1 MPGAQLVAQ
10 PGIGAVGTPLPQ
22 TTADTSPNGP
32 FVRYARNAQ
41 RPGYGR
47 TGDAFGISITNP
59 LSSAPGYLKGLWI
72 TVTASGGAKGA
83 ATVEAAADAPF
94 NVIQF
99 LQLKDPWGTPVV
111 TVPGWELAKVI
122 NTYGGQAGLF
132 QAADPA
138 NLPSYSA
145 PDANGNFQFKVYVPL
160 EAVKGY
166 GVMSIG
172 NSSVM
177 PTLFINY
184 AGSAVVYTTAPDTLP
199 TLAIQVDE
207 DYYDIDPTNPVEPPG
222 NGTSLQWSVAQ
233 ANSTVGSQ
241 ASQRL
246 QLPHTGGFLTTLGLI
261 LRDSTGARI
270 DGYNTTGR
278 LRIYVDGI
286 PQYDMTWLEWVDHM
300 YMQQGGGFAR
310 PTGVVAV
317 SFKTSL
323 ATAQLGLLDS
333 QEQLMQT
340 TPGTQIEVEMTPW
353 GTIANAPAT
362 LNVIYGQIVPSGRIQ
377 QGFFEA

>member
-1 MPGAQLVAQ
+1 MPAAQLAAQ
-10 PGIGAVGTPLPQ
+10 PGIGAVGTPMPQ
-22 TTADTSPNGP
+22 TTADTTQGGP
-32 FVRYARNAQ
+32 FIRYARDAQ
-41 RPGYGR
+41 RPGYSR
-47 TGDAFGISITNP
+47 SGDAFGATITNP
-59 LSSAPGYLKGLWI
+59 LSSAPGYLKGLWL
-72 TVTASGGAKGA
+72 TVTASGGTG
-83 ATVEAAADAPF
+83 TVAVANDDAPF

-111 TVPGWELAKVI
+111 TIPGWELAKII

-138 NLPSYSA
+138 SLPSYSA
-145 PDANGNFQFKVYVPL
+145 VATSGDFQFKVYVPL

-177 PTLFINY
+177 PTLFIQY
-184 AGSAVVYTTAPDTLP
+184 AGESTVYSTNPTTAP
-199 TLAIQVDE
+199 TLALQVDE

-222 NGTSLQWSVAQ
+222 NGTSLQWSIAQ
-233 ANSTVGSQ
+233 GNSTVGSQ
-241 ASQRL
+241 SSQRI
-246 QLPHTGGFLTTLGLI
+246 QLPHTGGFLTTLGLV

-270 DGYNTTGR
+270 DGYNSAGR

-286 PQYDMTWLEWVDHM
+286 PQYDMTWTEWVDHM
-300 YMQQGGGFAR
+300 FMQQGGGFSR

-317 SFKTSL
+317 SFKTSMS
-323 ATAQLGLLDS
+323 TAQFGLLDS
-333 QEQLMQT
+333 LEQAMQT

-353 GTIANAPAT
+353 GTISNAPAT
-362 LNVIYGQIVPSGRIQ
+362 LNVVYGQIVPSGRLQ
-377 QGFFEA
+377 QGLFEA